1 MKLAVLTLAAAFAI
15 SQSASAQSEKPAP
28 QSDVRPSQQPAA
40 DPFAGVPAAKADDVN
55 SIDHLLAALYDVISG
70 PPGPRDWDRFRSLFI
85 PTARLTSATKAP
97 DGSVRVHPNT
107 VEDYATRGGAYFL
120 KNGFFEKAV
129 VNRVFTFG
137 NIAQVLS
144 SYESRHALGETP
156 FARGIN
162 GIQLLNDGKRWWIV
176 SIFWDEERPDNP
188 LPKDFT
194 KVPDM

>member
-1 MKLAVLTLAAAFAI
+1 MKPALLFLAAVLAFTHSPTSPA
-15 SQSASAQSEKPAP
+15 QSASTQQ
-28 QSDVRPSQQPAA
+28 QSDVRPSQQSAA
-40 DPFAGVPAAKADDVN
+40 DPFAGVPAAKPGDVN
-55 SIDHLLAALYDVISG
+55 SIDHILAALYDVISG

-97 DGSVRVHPNT
+97 DGSLRVHPNT

-120 KNGFFEKAV
+120 KNGFFEKSI

-188 LPKDFT
+188 LPKEFAS
-194 KVPDM
+194 K

>member
-1 MKLAVLTLAAAFAI
+1 MKPALLFLAAVVAFTH
-15 SQSASAQSEKPAP
+15 SPTVSAQSSSSQQ

-40 DPFAGVPAAKADDVN
+40 DPFAGVPAAKPGDVN
-55 SIDHLLAALYDVISG
+55 SIDHILAALYDVISG

-97 DGSVRVHPNT
+97 DGSLRVHPNT

-120 KNGFFEKAV
+120 KNGFFEKSI

-188 LPKDFT
+188 LPKEFAS
-194 KVPDM
+194 K